1 MNSVKLLRGLSA
13 AIAAIA
19 AVSAFA
25 APQHVN
31 MRSLPYSTEAG
42 TTIPVANS
50 DSALA
55 AKRTVTRADARKIG
69 GFATSKAADGQK
81 AVGDDDVVGWFR
93 PLTPCRLLDTRNL
106 GAPIGGPAFSP
117 NTVRPISPQNPAPAN
132 KCGIPSSNVTAL
144 QVVFSTQNY
153 TVNSGG
159 YITFKAPGAAITTVN
174 TVYNLGAQW
183 AAASAVVPTNGS
195 GEFDIWVATA
205 TAEVIVDVTGYYSDL
220 GDINTGSQNFDIFGN
235 TPGNVMEINNSG
247 VGGTALVVRSTGATG
262 GTALTVTASAADGV
276 ALNISNGSL
285 KIAGAG
291 VINSTTAPVFT
302 HKVTAANLCPATGY
316 TIINHTLLNNA
327 PGAQVMITPRQV
339 FDAGTDPLPANTSIS
354 AFYQTTNCGTA
365 LPNGGYWFVHLGA
378 GAHAVGMAY
387 NIMIIK

>member
-1 MNSVKLLRGLSA
+1 MNPATLLRGLTVA
-13 AIAAIA
+13 VA
-19 AVSAFA
+19 AVAATAAFA
-25 APQHVN
+25 APRQLE
-31 MRSLPYSTEAG
+31 MRSLPYSTEPG
-42 TTIPVANS
+42 TTIPIAGS

-55 AKRTVTRADARKIG
+55 AQRTLTTADLQKLG
-69 GFATSKAADGQK
+69 GVKSVDRQK
-81 AVGDDDVVGWFR
+81 AVGDNDIVGWFR

-117 NTVRPISPQNPAPAN
+117 NTVRTISPQVPAPAN

-183 AAASAVVPTNGS
+183 AAASAVVPTSFN

-220 GDINTGSQNFDIFGN
+220 GNINTGNQQFDMFGN
-235 TPGNVMEINNSG
+235 TTGTVMEIYNAGTGQVLSLHAD
-247 VGGTALVVRSTGATG
+247 GG
-262 GTALTVTASAADGV
+262 GV
-276 ALNISNGSL
+276 ALNLATGSL
-285 KIAGAG
+285 AINGAG
-291 VINSTTAPVFT
+291 TINSTTTPVFT
-302 HKVTAANLCPATGY
+302 HKVTAANLCNPATGY
-316 TIINHTLLNNA
+316 TIMNHTLLNNS
-327 PGAQVMITPRQV
+327 PSAQVMITPRQL
-339 FDAGTDPLPANTSIS
+339 FDGGVDPIPANTSIS

-365 LPNGGYWFVHLGA
+365 LPAGGYWFIHLGA
-378 GAHAVGMAY
+378 GAHGVGMAY
-387 NIMIIK
+387 NVMIIK